1 MKFYKQMKPDTD
13 ILVCLGILDGEKV
26 PDNCTDITKDEY
38 EKLMVEE
45 QEKTAKL
52 QAEWAE
58 KQREEEAAR
67 QKAIDDHNAEVK
79 SYVDAIKT
87 GTKKID
93 DVPGTLRQEVN
104 NIVNPPKTQAELIAE
119 LTAQNEAIQSAIDF
133 LMSTAVGDIG
143 SDDTSA
149 DTSAD
154 TNEAF
159 SSTSTSE
166 STSVSTSEP
175 QSASA
180 STASATSET
189 ATV

>member
-1 MKFYKQMKPDTD
+1 MKFYKQVKPDTD

-26 PDNCTDITKDEY
+26 PDNCTEITKDEY

-79 SYVDAIKT
+79 SYVDAIEA

-93 DVPGTLRQEVN
+93 DVPDTLKQEVN
-104 NIVNPPKTQAELIAE
+104 NIVNPPKTQAQIIEE

-133 LMSTAVGDIG
+133 LMSTAVGDVG
-143 SDDTSA
+143 VDDTSA
-149 DTSAD
+149 DTKD
-154 TNEAF
+154 N
-159 SSTSTSE
+159 SE
-166 STSVSTSEP
+166 STNESASVSTSES

-180 STASATSET
+180 STTSTTSET
-189 ATV
+189 TTV